1 MNYPGVDLSNT
12 PGIYYAI
19 SYVLYALLYASLLP
33 KRKTAVS
40 RAAAIVFSAAIITGM
55 IVTFQRIPTGWF
67 LPFMAGMFLLVF
79 GIVYALCDVD
89 WRSGLYCTCRAFLLA
104 EFAASLEWQLFYYG
118 LTSFGLPLNMRV
130 NLAFLLPTHAA
141 VFLAAWFLEKNAK
154 GGSALPELRPGQLLS
169 VIVTTLLVYALSNLS
184 YAFSNT
190 PFSSRYTA
198 EIFALRTITDLAGV
212 AILFGYHMVLQEMH
226 AEREVRELEQI
237 VSQQVENYRISEDS
251 IDLVNRKY
259 HDLKHQIEYLR
270 GDLSEP
276 EKTAFLD
283 EMEKEVQVYEATNRT
298 GNHVVDTVLMQK
310 QLRAQRQQIKM
321 TVVADG
327 HAMDFLST
335 AEICSLLGNA
345 LENALEA
352 ASKVADPAER
362 LVSVSLDET
371 RGFMRLRVENRFE
384 GKVRMRN
391 GLPETTAVTNRHL
404 HGFGVRSMQAVAEA
418 HGGNVAIETADGWFV
433 LKVLIPKNSA

>member
-1 MNYPGVDLSNT
+1 MNIPGVDLSNT
-12 PGIYYAI
+12 PGIYYAV
-19 SYVLYALLYASLLP
+19 SYVLYICMYAALLP
-33 KRKTAVS
+33 KRKSAGGRIGALLS
-40 RAAAIVFSAAIITGM
+40 AAAIITAM
-55 IVTFQRIPTGWF
+55 IVTFKRLPVTWF
-67 LPFMAGMFLLVF
+67 LPFMTAMFLLTF
-79 GIVYALCDVD
+79 AILAGLCSLDPA
-89 WRSGLYCTCRAFLLA
+89 STLYYTCRAFLLG

-118 LTSFGLPLNMRV
+118 LTSFGLPLNMRT

-141 VFLAAWFLEKNAK
+141 VFLIFFFLEKNVK
-154 GGSALPELRPGQLLS
+154 TGKVQLAIESRHLL
-169 VIVTTLLVYALSNLS
+169 VVAVTTILVYALSNLS
-184 YAFSNT
+184 YVLSNT

-198 EIFALRTITDLAGV
+198 EIFALRTLTDLAGV
-212 AILFGYHMVLQEMH
+212 AMLFGYHMVLMEVH
-226 AEREVRELEQI
+226 SEREVRQLEQI

-276 EKTAFLD
+276 EKAAFLD
-283 EMEKEVQVYEATNRT
+283 EMEKDVKIYEATNRT

-310 QLRAQRQQIKM
+310 QLRAQRQQTQM

-352 ASKVADPAER
+352 ASAVTDASQR

-371 RGFMRLRVENRFE
+371 QGFMRLRVENRYE
-384 GKVRMRN
+384 GKLKLKN
-391 GLPETTAVTNRHL
+391 GLPEATTKGDHRL
-404 HGFGVRSMQAVAEA
+404 HGFGVRSMQAVAES
-418 HGGNVAIETADGWFV
+418 HGGTVSAETADGWFI
-433 LKVLIPKNSA
+433 LKVLIPKSV